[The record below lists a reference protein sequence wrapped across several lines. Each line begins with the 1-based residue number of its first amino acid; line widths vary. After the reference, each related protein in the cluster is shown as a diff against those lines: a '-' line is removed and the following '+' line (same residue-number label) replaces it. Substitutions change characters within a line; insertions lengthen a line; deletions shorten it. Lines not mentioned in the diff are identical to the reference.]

1 MSMDAHLIEHMMNPK
16 NYGSL
21 EAADAEGIGKN
32 PENGEKVAI
41 YLRVGKDE
49 DAPYIDEIRFQAIGC
64 TTTVVAGSML
74 TEEAKGLNFNG
85 VRNLVAATMKL
96 LERVPS
102 EDAACSEMVALAI
115 KAAVDTY
122 EARITDPEHPAITY
136 YVENSCVVKEGEK
149 SDENNENKQN
159 EKEEK

>member
-1 MSMDAHLIEHMMNPK
+1 ME
-16 NYGSL
+16 G
-21 EAADAEGIGKN
+21 ADTQGIGKN

-41 YLRVGKDE
+41 YIRVGKDE
-49 DAPYIDEIRFQAIGC
+49 EELYVDDIRFQAIGC

-85 VRNLVAATMKL
+85 VKNLVEATMKL
-96 LERVPS
+96 LDRLPP

-122 EARITDPEHPAITY
+122 EKRKSDPDYPVITY
-136 YVENSCVVKEGEK
+136 KIVNSCVPKEDNTEMI
-149 SDENNENKQN
+149 NNQ
-159 EKEEK
+159 EEGK

>member
-1 MSMDAHLIEHMMNPK
+1 MSMDARLIEHMMNPK

-21 EAADAEGIGKN
+21 ENPDAEGIGKN

-41 YLRVGKDE
+41 YIDVATDE
-49 DAPYIDEIRFQAIGC
+49 EKPYIDDIRFQAIGC

-74 TEEAKGLNFNG
+74 TEEAKGLNLTG
-85 VRNLVAATMKL
+85 VRNLVEATMNL
-96 LERVPS
+96 LDRLPP

-122 EARITDPEHPAITY
+122 EKRMDEKEYPTITY
-136 YVENSCVVKEGEK
+136 QIENSCVVPEENAEANAQESNEEGK
-149 SDENNENKQN
+149 N
-159 EKEEK
+159 